1 MTELEPLVE
10 VYERRYGP
18 FIHMAP
24 LDKSIWVRYLM
35 QGGEWFA
42 PFTYDL
48 RVGNGV
54 KMPPGTDP
62 MGLRIAHALTTKRI
76 DVLCVVDGRPRIIE
90 VKQRAGASA
99 VGQLI
104 TYRDLYHRTFP
115 SQPVPEMLL
124 VTDILQPDMRPVLL
138 QSNIAYYEVG
148 Q

>member
-1 MTELEPLVE
+1 MADVIPLVE
-10 VYERRYGP
+10 VYERRFGP
-18 FIHMAP
+18 FVHMAP

-35 QGGEWFA
+35 QGGEQFA

-54 KMPPGTDP
+54 KMPPGTDA
-62 MGLRIAHALTTKRI
+62 MGLRIAHVLTTKRI
-76 DVLCVVDGRPRIIE
+76 DVLCFVDQRPRIIE
-90 VKQRAGASA
+90 VKQRAGLSA

-104 TYRDLYHRTFP
+104 GYRDLYHRQFP
-115 SQPVPEMLL
+115 EQPIPEMFL

-138 QSNIAYYEVG
+138 QSNIQYYEVG